1 AHDPC
6 ILPPQERE
14 PLRLEGEQLVQAIEA
29 ALMECEILLEHGQLL
44 RNVAD
49 PALERSNP
57 AGDIRDLSRQSS
69 FLRACC
75 RESGLNISEL
85 AAVVTGGRS
94 GEHEPGNN
102 GNSQSA
108 GHKRKVRRSLGRPC
122 RSGRSA
128 ARTSFLGSQW
138 AGLRE

>member
-1 AHDPC
+1 M
-6 ILPPQERE
+6 Q
-14 PLRLEGEQLVQAIEA
+14 
-29 ALMECEILLEHGQLL
+29 CEILLEDGQLL
-44 RNVAD
+44 RDVSD

-102 GNSQSA
+102 GNGQSA
-108 GHKRKVRRSLGRPC
+108 GH
-122 RSGRSA
+122 SGRFGEASDVPA
-128 ARTSFLGSQW
+128 AAAVQPPERPSSGPSGPGSGSTAGLGSGMT
-138 AGLRE
+138 AGSGGLPSSGGG